1 MELKCEDYYF
11 YPNGDSKW
19 DSQLYSFD
27 NDCHQISTAVRI
39 FGTQNQIDAA
49 FKDIC
54 TLTKLNLDE
63 CYTYEIE
70 KKGSFHYNKEQ
81 NKVIAKKLEQYK
93 EAYTGVIS
101 DEPDELIHK
110 RMNDINTF
118 QAHEN
123 EVYLR
128 GTDEYGKDFQI
139 CFDSYNFLEWINTE
153 HLKYIKKQLIK
164 YIKTK

>member
-1 MELKCEDYYF
+1 MKE
-11 YPNGDSKW
+11 
-19 DSQLYSFD
+19 
-27 NDCHQISTAVRI
+27 
-39 FGTQNQIDAA
+39 
-49 FKDIC
+49 
-54 TLTKLNLDE
+54 
-63 CYTYEIE
+63 EI
-70 KKGSFHYNKEQ
+70 K
-81 NKVIAKKLEQYK
+81 
-93 EAYTGVIS
+93 
-101 DEPDELIHK
+101 DELAYKQADEEIRKFHERQEQMDLIDKENPLPIHK

-139 CFDSYNFLEWINTE
+139 CFDSYNFLEWIDTE